1 MTPNSKAASSKTP
14 HQATINGNERSL
26 DETQAIFLPV
36 STGFPLADNDRPSWR
51 GWIHTG
57 VLPVVIA
64 CGVLLI
70 VFADGA
76 AGKVAASIF
85 FASSFLLFGNSAL
98 YHRFNWKPKVK
109 LALKRI
115 DHANIVL
122 LIAGSYTPMT
132 MLALPFE
139 KGLPLLIIVWS
150 TALLGMGFRVLW
162 VHAPRWLYV
171 PIYIAMG
178 ASALIYVVDFY
189 QANQWMMILIGAG
202 GALYIAGAIVY
213 GLKKPNPFPKH
224 FGFHEIFHAFTVLA
238 FLCHWTAALL
248 ICLNPLQGSFAG

>member
-1 MTPNSKAASSKTP
+1 MTPKSKAASSQPANKSSVS
-14 HQATINGNERSL
+14 GGERSL

-36 STGFPLADNDRPSWR
+36 STGFPLADNDKPSWR

-139 KGLPLLIIVWS
+139 KGLPLLMVVWS

-189 QANQWMMILIGAG
+189 EANQWMMILIGVG

-248 ICLNPLQGSFAG
+248 ICLNPLPGSFVG

>member
-1 MTPNSKAASSKTP
+1 MTPNSKAASS
-14 HQATINGNERSL
+14 QSANQSSANGSERSL

-36 STGFPLADNDRPSWR
+36 STGFPLADNDKPSWR

-162 VHAPRWLYV
+162 VNAPRWLYV
-171 PIYIAMG
+171 PVYIAMG

-189 QANQWMMILIGAG
+189 QANQWMMILIGVG
-202 GALYIAGAIVY
+202 GVLYIAGAIVY
-213 GLKKPNPFPKH
+213 GLKKPNPVPKH

-248 ICLNPLQGSFAG
+248 ICLNPLPGSFVG

>member
-1 MTPNSKAASSKTP
+1 MTPKSKAASSQPANKSSVS
-14 HQATINGNERSL
+14 GGERSL

-36 STGFPLADNDRPSWR
+36 STGFSLADNDKPSWR

-109 LALKRI
+109 LSLKRI

-189 QANQWMMILIGAG
+189 EANQWMMILIGVG

-248 ICLNPLQGSFAG
+248 ICLNPLPGSFVG